1 MKHFLA
7 TALLG
12 ITLASCAPQTEQ
24 SSAQSGFVQGVSS
37 FSSQDFGRKTLQEY
51 SKLVGRP
58 LQEQLAYIKKHV
70 EGEVLNDASQEKYGF
85 LCQERREMFDAESD
99 KDLLIQVMRQYHALQ
114 KERETEEPKN
124 LLPRLVLVVRDER
137 QLYGGEEDLF
147 YGQTHCQ
154 RFREGLFDTAVQ
166 SRERTEFPEE
176 VQGNG
181 LLFSYDGH
189 DPFDGKHVRYAYVFP
204 SIDKPE
210 EVKVYKYTPQ
220 EDGKGY
226 VPELLEG
233 RSAARM
239 VRDEL
244 LAIEVDHILRKVI
257 IQRMLE
263 KLPKESQQNLLKT
276 AAR

>member
-24 SSAQSGFVQGVSS
+24 SSPQSGFAQGVSNL
-37 FSSQDFGRKTLQEY
+37 SSQDFGRKSLEEY
-51 SKLVGRP
+51 SRIMGRP
-58 LQEQLAYIKKHV
+58 LREQLAYIREHV

-99 KDLLIQVMRQYHALQ
+99 KDLLVQVMRQYNALQ

-124 LLPRLVLVVRDER
+124 LLPRLVVVVRDER
-137 QLYGGEEDLF
+137 HLYGGEDDLF
-147 YGQTHCQ
+147 YGKTHCQ
-154 RFREGLFDTAVQ
+154 IFREGLFQAQ

-189 DPFDGKHVRYAYVFP
+189 DHFDGKHVRYAYVFP
-204 SIDKPE
+204 SIDKPD
-210 EVKVYKYTPQ
+210 EVRVYKYTPQ

-233 RSAARM
+233 RGAARM
-239 VRDEL
+239 VGDEL

-263 KLPKESQQNLLKT
+263 KLPKESQQNLLRT
-276 AAR
+276 ATR